1 MFSLLKGERKYDLKE
16 LQDLVSMYWLY
27 VLVTYV
33 LDQVLRDLDY
43 GLRKGEIKLNKDEF
57 NNWELFFQDIEF
69 NNLLMILGYRVNML
83 LE

>member
-27 VLVTYV
+27 VLVMYV